1 MTLAT
6 PGTAQPANLAEIV
19 QDQAA
24 FRAWYDAS
32 LPRVYR
38 YLLSRCDHDVA
49 LAEELTQ
56 QTFVEAIHRR
66 RQFDGRSEIVTW
78 LIAIGR
84 NKLVDHYRRLD
95 RDRRRHLK
103 LVSGWPDAS
112 ETPWRTSED
121 RAEVAEALGHL
132 TGEQRVVLMLRY
144 FDAMPVREIAR
155 LIGRSESAAES
166 LLFRAREAF
175 RRAYRGQTDA

>member
-1 MTLAT
+1 MTLAA
-6 PGTAQPANLAEIV
+6 PGDARPASLADIV
-19 QDQAA
+19 EDDAA
-24 FRAWYDAS
+24 FREWYETT

-38 YLLSRCDHDVA
+38 YLLARCDHDVA

-66 RQFDGRSEIVTW
+66 RQFDGRSEIATW

-84 NKLVDHYRRLD
+84 NKLIDHYRRLD

-103 LVSGWPDAS
+103 LVSGWTDAS
-112 ETPWRTSED
+112 EAPWQTSED
-121 RAEVAEALGHL
+121 RAAVAAALAHL
-132 TGEQRVVLMLRY
+132 TGEQRLVLMLRY
-144 FDAMPVREIAR
+144 FDALPVREIAR
-155 LIGRSESAAES
+155 LIGRSDSAADS